1 MGKGISKR
9 AKKQIFNILFLLVL
23 IGVTL
28 FILFRSNRELN
39 FSDIGKFIKSSNPWL
54 LAAAFVCML
63 LFIVFEGLSIH
74 LISKRLG
81 YKNRLLSSMVYSS
94 ADIYYSAITP
104 SASGGQPASAYYMVK
119 DGIDPGATTFTLVF
133 NLIAYTAAILVI
145 GAAAFIIRPHMF
157 SRFGFWIKF
166 LVAAGLI
173 VQSLLLAFFIAC
185 MRCHKAVLGCG
196 NGLISFLHKL
206 KIVKNTEK
214 WRAKLT
220 DEVEKYRTSFEEI
233 KKHRALF
240 FEALILNIAQR
251 VSQILITCFV
261 CLAADMQAPLADVFV
276 MQAFVLIGY
285 NSVPLP
291 GGVGAFEYLYLHIYG
306 LHYQNA
312 FILSAMMVT
321 RGISYYI
328 CIAVSGIMTLAYHV
342 TVLKRKERKK
352 ISEEKVDYE
361 KHE

>member
-1 MGKGISKR
+1 MIS
-9 AKKQIFNILFLLVL
+9 
-23 IGVTL
+23 G
-28 FILFRSNRELN
+28 
-39 FSDIGKFIKSSNPWL
+39 
-54 LAAAFVCML
+54 
-63 LFIVFEGLSIH
+63 
-74 LISKRLG
+74 
-81 YKNRLLSSMVYSS
+81 
-94 ADIYYSAITP
+94 
-104 SASGGQPASAYYMVK
+104 
-119 DGIDPGATTFTLVF
+119 
-133 NLIAYTAAILVI
+133 
-145 GAAAFIIRPHMF
+145 
-157 SRFGFWIKF
+157 
-166 LVAAGLI
+166 
-173 VQSLLLAFFIAC
+173 
-185 MRCHKAVLGCG
+185 
-196 NGLISFLHKL
+196 
-206 KIVKNTEK
+206 
-214 WRAKLT
+214 
-220 DEVEKYRTSFEEI
+220 TSFEEI

-261 CLAADMQAPLADVFV
+261 CLAADRQAPLADVFV